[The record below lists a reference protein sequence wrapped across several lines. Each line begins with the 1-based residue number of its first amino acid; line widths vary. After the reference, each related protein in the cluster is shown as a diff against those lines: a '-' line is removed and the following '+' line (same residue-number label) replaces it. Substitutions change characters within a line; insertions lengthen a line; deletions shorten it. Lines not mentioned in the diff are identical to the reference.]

1 MFKPPQEIRKPFFA
15 GKFYPSSKSDIET
28 LMQRLLNAEERNID
42 LSLSKKELIG
52 AIIPH
57 AGYIYS
63 GYQAV
68 HVFEIMKRSKQPID
82 TVVIVNP
89 NHSGMG
95 FGSLN
100 QSCAKQWETPLG
112 LVDIDTELS
121 QHLDIECCEAAH
133 EREHSGEVMLPF
145 LQYFLPYKFKIAV
158 ITMNEQSH
166 ENAKLLA
173 KKIADASSQLNR
185 NIFLLASTDF
195 THHESPQKGYI
206 NDQFVVDEILK
217 FKSAAIEKKVKKH
230 AISMCGYGPVMTM
243 IEYAKLSS
251 NTPTIN
257 ILKRGHSGEVFPS
270 EKVVNYISFL
280 CYQ

>member
-15 GKFYPSSKSDIET
+15 GKFYPSNKSDIES
-28 LMQRLLNAEERNID
+28 LMQKLLSAEEKNID
-42 LSLSKKELIG
+42 LSLSKKGLIG

-68 HVFEIMKRSKQPID
+68 HVFEILKHYKQPID

-89 NHSGMG
+89 NHSGLG
-95 FGSLN
+95 FGNLN
-100 QSCAKQWETPLG
+100 QGCAKQWETPLG
-112 LVDIDTELS
+112 LVDVDTELS
-121 QHLDIECCEAAH
+121 QKLDIECCEAAH

-158 ITMNEQSH
+158 ITMNEQSFA
-166 ENAKLLA
+166 NAKLLA
-173 KKIADASSQLNR
+173 KKIATAAKQLNR
-185 NIFLLASTDF
+185 KIFLLASTDF
-195 THHESPQKGYI
+195 THYESPQAGYA
-206 NDQFVVDEILK
+206 NDQYVVEKILK
-217 FKSAAIEKKVKKH
+217 LKSSAIEKKVKKH

-243 IEYAKLSS
+243 IEYAKICS
-251 NTPTIN
+251 NTPAIN
-257 ILKRGHSGEVFPS
+257 ILKRGHSGEVYPS